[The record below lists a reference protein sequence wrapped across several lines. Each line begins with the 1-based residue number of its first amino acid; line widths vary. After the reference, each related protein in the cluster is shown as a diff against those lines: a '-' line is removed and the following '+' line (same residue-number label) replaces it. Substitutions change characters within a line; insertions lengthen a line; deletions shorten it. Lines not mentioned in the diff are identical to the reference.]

1 MVSFGVALI
10 VSLLVSLAI
19 LRLAYLAK
27 GLGID
32 SAVHELRRLHGKP
45 VPRIGGLAVFV
56 AALIGALLIWMR
68 SPHTGAMI
76 LTLLA
81 CAGPSF
87 AGGFVEDLTGG
98 VRPRIRLLLMLVS
111 TLMALLL
118 IDLRVPR
125 LDLPLFDSLISVG
138 LIAFAVTA
146 LGMLTIT
153 NGINLIDGLNGLA
166 GMVCLSMFGG
176 LALVGYQAGDPFV
189 VSASLLMA
197 GAVSGFQFWN
207 YPRGHLFLGDGG
219 AYFLGFMLGALS
231 ILLVARNASVSAF
244 FPPLLLA
251 YPLLEVAFSIWRRR
265 VLRGQASGMPDAAHL
280 HHLVY
285 RRMVRWA
292 VGAEEPQSKQ
302 QRNAAASPYLW
313 VLSSLAVVPAV
324 IFYDRALALACFLLL
339 FVVSYVWLYARIARL
354 KSPRWLMTRAA
365 SRSATRH
372 ARPMPSVS
380 IDAAPAFGPPGA
392 GVGEAETPLGPK

>member
-10 VSLLVSLAI
+10 VSLLVSVAI

-27 GLGID
+27 GLGMD

-56 AALIGALLIWMR
+56 AALIGALFIWLR
-68 SPHTGAMI
+68 SPDIGTII
-76 LTLLA
+76 LTLLV
-81 CAGPSF
+81 CAIPSF
-87 AGGFVEDLTGG
+87 AGGFLEDLTGG
-98 VRPRIRLLLMLVS
+98 VRPRLRLLLMLVS

-125 LDLPLFDSLISVG
+125 LDVPLFDSLISIG
-138 LIAFAVTA
+138 LVAFAVTA

-176 LALVGYQAGDPFV
+176 LALVGYQAGDAFV

-197 GAVSGFQFWN
+197 GAVAGFQFWN

-231 ILLVARNASVSAF
+231 ILLVTRNASVSAF
-244 FPPLLLA
+244 FPALLLA

-265 VLRGQASGMPDAAHL
+265 VLRGKPSGMPDAAHL

-313 VLSSLAVVPAV
+313 VLSSLAIVPAV
-324 IFYDRALALACFLLL
+324 IFYDHGMILAGFLLL
-339 FVVSYVWLYARIARL
+339 FVISYVWLYVRIARL
-354 KSPRWLMTRAA
+354 KAPRWLMRRAA
-365 SRSATRH
+365 GRGAVRDG
-372 ARPMPSVS
+372 RPT
-380 IDAAPAFGPPGA
+380 PPGA
-392 GVGEAETPLGPK
+392 IDAVPPAGPLGPGVGEVEAPLGPK

>member
-1 MVSFGVALI
+1 MASFGVALL

-27 GLGID
+27 GLGMD
-32 SAVHELRRLHGKP
+32 SDVHDPRRVHGSP
-45 VPRIGGLAVFV
+45 VPRIGGLAVFT
-56 AALIGALLIWMR
+56 AAMIGGALIWLK
-68 SPHTGAMI
+68 SPVTGTPI
-76 LTLLA
+76 LTLLF
-81 CAGPSF
+81 CALPSF
-87 AGGFVEDLTGG
+87 AGGFLEDLTTN
-98 VRPRIRLLLMLVS
+98 VRPRLRLLLMLVS

-118 IDLRVPR
+118 LDLKVPR
-125 LDLPLFDSLISVG
+125 VDLPLLDAMLQVSWV
-138 LIAFAVTA
+138 AFALTA
-146 LGMLTIT
+146 LALLTIT

-176 LALVGYQAGDPFV
+176 LALVGYHVSDPFI

-197 GAVSGFQFWN
+197 GSIAGFQFWN

-231 ILLVARNASVSAF
+231 ILLVARNPAVSAW

-280 HHLVY
+280 HHLIY
-285 RRMVRWA
+285 RRVVRWA
-292 VGAEEPQSKQ
+292 VGSELPESKQ
-302 QRNAAASPYLW
+302 QRNAFASPYLW

-324 IFYDRALALACFLLL
+324 IFHGDGPALSGFLAL
-339 FVVSYVWLYARIARL
+339 FVISYVWLYVRIARMNV
-354 KSPRWLMTRAA
+354 PRWLIFRPLNGSARNDQHPAA
-365 SRSATRH
+365 RTGAT
-372 ARPMPSVS
+372 
-380 IDAAPAFGPPGA
+380 DPGA
-392 GVGEAETPLGPK
+392 SDDGAIRDPGRP